1 MSRRA
6 SRPRA
11 RAPSQGRADVIN
23 AFLAH
28 LRDERQLSPHT
39 LSAYAADLREFR
51 AFLHGYYA
59 AGAWSWDGVDRVAL
73 RAFVSEALGR
83 GLAKRSVARKL
94 SAVRAFYRFLHR
106 EERVAANPLR
116 AVRTPRE
123 GRRLPGHLSQAE
135 TRRLFDLLEH
145 AAGATPSFRVTRD
158 RALLELLY
166 STGMRV
172 SEIAGLDLQDVDFVA
187 ERVRVRGKGKKERI
201 LPMGRPAL
209 AALRRYESARRV
221 VRSQAGAVAERGAV
235 FVSERGA
242 RLSARQIRRV
252 VKRWIGRVT
261 DARGLSTHALRHSF
275 ATHLLDNGADLMA
288 VKELLGHASLSTT
301 RIYIHTTRSRL
312 ARVYRLAHPR
322 A

>member
-1 MSRRA
+1 H
-6 SRPRA
+6 RA
-11 RAPSQGRADVIN
+11 RAPARGLLDIQE
-23 AFLAH
+23 FLAH

-39 LSAYAADLREFR
+39 LSAYAVDLREFR
-51 AFLHGYYA
+51 AFLDAYY
-59 AGAWSWDGVDRVAL
+59 GGPWSWNGVDRGAL
-73 RAFVSEALGR
+73 RAFVGAALGR

-106 EERVAANPLR
+106 EERVAANPAR
-116 AVRTPRE
+116 AVRAPRE

-135 TRRLFDLLEH
+135 AMRLFDLLEK
-145 AAGATPSFRVTRD
+145 AAGAAPSFRLLRD
-158 RALLELLY
+158 RALLEVLY

-172 SEIAGLDLQDVDFVA
+172 SEVAGLDLEDVDLVA

-201 LPMGRPAL
+201 VPIGRPAL
-209 AALRRYESARRV
+209 AALERYEGARRL
-221 VRSQAGAVAERGAV
+221 VRSQAGAVPEGGPV
-235 FVSERGA
+235 LISERGA
-242 RLSARQIRRV
+242 RLSARQIRRI
-252 VKRWIGRVT
+252 VKRWIATIT
-261 DARGLSTHALRHSF
+261 DATGLSAHALRHSF